1 MATQHHHHHHCWI
14 AQSPN
19 IPTALTS
26 DSPAQINIQQLRLNL
41 GCSFLLQPNRKGVRR
56 CMAMLNACLFAWY
69 ERYLFYIWKHW
80 LSLSVKKVLAW
91 YAWTYLFLPLHTLLL
106 GKSTGIHSSCS
117 YEFHALTTLMYFGR
131 FVPNTVARMRFALS
145 QISVLARPIT
155 VDWKT
160 NYVEPFHETTTTT
173 RSMGVTT
180 ITTTTAAPGCHVE
193 YFSYDMKDK
202 LLEQLSR
209 ETNVYVANYVHDL
222 LSNNPTVVQGAF
234 VHIHDNNHKD
244 GSTSSR
250 NRPVILWLYGGA
262 FLAGDVEGNLE
273 HAKYVGMAVGCH
285 VMVPHYRLIPDV
297 PHLNDQL
304 WDTTLAYR
312 YVTQVRNVAPHQI
325 FLWGISSGAG
335 LAIRLMQNASW
346 MMQQHVVVRT
356 KTNGTNKTSQKE
368 RDDDGN
374 DDESYC
380 RQQVIPSMVQPL
392 LAHLQPTTLQPTT
405 STVNDSSTTSTAVAM
420 GVVLLCPFVDYTTP
434 QVGGS
439 FLEYAQHDLIVNQS
453 VLEVGLP
460 YLDQVLGKDDAP
472 RRHASPLYGTY
483 PKHVTLPPVCV
494 IVSEHETVYDQSMQL
509 VQALQENHVPVTVGV
524 WKYMFHVFCMI
535 YAYLPEGNEAMQ
547 FCLQWIIQQKEEGQQ
562 NGNNKTS

>member
-117 YEFHALTTLMYFGR
+117 YEFHALTILMYFGR

-180 ITTTTAAPGCHVE
+180 KTTTTAAPGCHVE

-202 LLEQLSR
+202 LLEQLSHEEKCLRR
-209 ETNVYVANYVHDL
+209 EVY
-222 LSNNPTVVQGAF
+222 T
-234 VHIHDNNHKD
+234 
-244 GSTSSR
+244 
-250 NRPVILWLYGGA
+250 
-262 FLAGDVEGNLE
+262 
-273 HAKYVGMAVGCH
+273 
-285 VMVPHYRLIPDV
+285 
-297 PHLNDQL
+297 
-304 WDTTLAYR
+304 
-312 YVTQVRNVAPHQI
+312 
-325 FLWGISSGAG
+325 
-335 LAIRLMQNASW
+335 
-346 MMQQHVVVRT
+346 
-356 KTNGTNKTSQKE
+356 
-368 RDDDGN
+368 
-374 DDESYC
+374 
-380 RQQVIPSMVQPL
+380 
-392 LAHLQPTTLQPTT
+392 
-405 STVNDSSTTSTAVAM
+405 
-420 GVVLLCPFVDYTTP
+420 
-434 QVGGS
+434 
-439 FLEYAQHDLIVNQS
+439 
-453 VLEVGLP
+453 
-460 YLDQVLGKDDAP
+460 
-472 RRHASPLYGTY
+472 
-483 PKHVTLPPVCV
+483 
-494 IVSEHETVYDQSMQL
+494 
-509 VQALQENHVPVTVGV
+509 
-524 WKYMFHVFCMI
+524 
-535 YAYLPEGNEAMQ
+535 
-547 FCLQWIIQQKEEGQQ
+547 
-562 NGNNKTS
+562 